1 MILPGSFLIA
11 LVALSGGAGAAFAA
25 EPRAPLDRAPTP
37 SGRDSGGDDSEVLGF
52 SQPGFEL
59 PDVSAWTLRDGE
71 LELGPTAVRYGF
83 LDLFQVGT
91 RFALNLFGALN
102 GEAKWTIHAGERVAV
117 AVDGGVLR
125 YDPEL
130 VGIDDDFDLWAF
142 PIALRVSG
150 KPSEDFRV
158 HGAIEFLSYEA
169 HGVAS
174 DEVLRI
180 QRYLGPVGRLAARL
194 GGEWR
199 ATEHIALYGEL
210 AAPLML
216 HKEVF
221 RYVGEDDPID
231 FLRAELAVQLVY
243 DAFNLRVGGGY
254 GPSFLGKAG
263 LFPVFELSFRI
274 Y

>member
-1 MILPGSFLIA
+1 MSRTRGIAAA
-11 LVALSGGAGAAFAA
+11 LVTVTLIGGARTGPAAAA
-25 EPRAPLDRAPTP
+25 AP
-37 SGRDSGGDDSEVLGF
+37 GDDPATAPRDGARDPLGF

-83 LDLFQVGT
+83 LGLFQVGT

-102 GEAKWTIHAGERVAV
+102 GDAKWTIHAGERVAV
-117 AVDGGVLR
+117 AVEGGVLR

-130 VGIDDDFDLWAF
+130 VGIEDDFDLWAF
-142 PIALRVSG
+142 PVALRLSG
-150 KPSEDFRV
+150 KPSDAVRV

-169 HGVAS
+169 RGVAS

-180 QRYLGPVGRLAARL
+180 QRYLGPVGRLAARV

-199 ATEHIALYGEL
+199 ASEHVALL
-210 AAPLML
+210 AQLETPLML
-216 HKEVF
+216 HKAVF
-221 RYVGEDDPID
+221 RYVGEDDALD
-231 FLRAELAVQLVY
+231 FLRAQLAVQI
-243 DAFNLRVGGGY
+243 AFGSFNLRAGGGY